1 LTQQP
6 NALTQQPNAPA
17 AHARSG
23 SSVPA
28 HLPAQPKSRAAAHP
42 PVVHH
47 TPSVRPNT
55 ARSSVSGSKADD
67 RDRDSTDQ
75 EFDGPSRRDNRGD
88 RTIDGPNGLPEPD
101 GLLDGLTN
109 SLGGGL
115 LGLG

>member
-1 LTQQP
+1 
-6 NALTQQPNAPA
+6 
-17 AHARSG
+17 
-23 SSVPA
+23 
-28 HLPAQPKSRAAAHP
+28 
-42 PVVHH
+42 VHH

-75 EFDGPSRRDNRGD
+75 EFDGPSRRD